1 MILKDIGTTKLE
13 GRVNFFTTLKIT
25 LLSTATLTG
34 LLGLISA
41 SVVALIFV

>member
-1 MILKDIGTTKLE
+1 MKLKDIGTAKLE
-13 GRVNFFTTLKIT
+13 GRVDFFTTSKIT

-41 SVVALIFV
+41 SVVAFVLV